1 MIEKLQK
8 IVSSLKKSEYTFNE
22 NEILPFCTDWRGKY
36 RAKSKLVVFPKSL
49 KNLVMIIKKCNQYN
63 IKIVPQGG
71 NTGLV
76 GGSVPTKQ
84 NYEIVL
90 SLKKLNKINEFNPV
104 NSSIEI
110 EAGCILEN
118 IQNFV
123 QKKGFYFPLSMGS
136 RGNCQIGGN
145 ISTNA
150 GGLNVIK
157 YGNIRTNILGLE
169 AVTGEGKIFSDLKDV
184 KKNNTGY
191 DLKSLLVGSEGT
203 LGVITKVKFKLFPL
217 PKDKRVVF
225 ASFENLG
232 NLINFFSKTKEF
244 FNDLISSFEL
254 INFNSLNLV
263 IKNQK
268 LRRIFKDAPYYA
280 LVELSSLVEDFR
292 FTKTIEDNFYSI
304 SYLCKEI
311 IVSKSVNENKN
322 LWNYR
327 EMVPIAERNIR
338 ICLKHDIS
346 VPLSNI
352 EKFISRTE
360 KLIQNFDKD
369 FDVINFGHLGD
380 NNLHYNVFSKVESK
394 NIKLEKM
401 SHIIS
406 NMIFESSEKL
416 GGSFSAE
423 HGIGQQRKKEL
434 IKFKKKEEIELMR
447 KIKELFDPNNILNP
461 GKVI

>member
-1 MIEKLQK
+1 M
-8 IVSSLKKSEYTFNE
+8 
-22 NEILPFCTDWRGKY
+22 
-36 RAKSKLVVFPKSL
+36 
-49 KNLVMIIKKCNQYN
+49 
-63 IKIVPQGG
+63 
-71 NTGLV
+71 
-76 GGSVPTKQ
+76 
-84 NYEIVL
+84 
-90 SLKKLNKINEFNPV
+90 
-104 NSSIEI
+104 
-110 EAGCILEN
+110 
-118 IQNFV
+118 
-123 QKKGFYFPLSMGS
+123 
-136 RGNCQIGGN
+136 
-145 ISTNA
+145 
-150 GGLNVIK
+150 
-157 YGNIRTNILGLE
+157 
-169 AVTGEGKIFSDLKDV
+169 
-184 KKNNTGY
+184 
-191 DLKSLLVGSEGT
+191 
-203 LGVITKVKFKLFPL
+203 
-217 PKDKRVVF
+217 
-225 ASFENLG
+225 
-232 NLINFFSKTKEF
+232 
-244 FNDLISSFEL
+244 
-254 INFNSLNLV
+254 

-360 KLIQNFDKD
+360 KSIQNFDKD